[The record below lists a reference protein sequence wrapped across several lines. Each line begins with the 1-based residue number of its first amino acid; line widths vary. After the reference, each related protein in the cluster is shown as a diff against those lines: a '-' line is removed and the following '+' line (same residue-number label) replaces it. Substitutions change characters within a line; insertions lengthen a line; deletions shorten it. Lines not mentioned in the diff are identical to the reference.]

1 MTMAEKKNK
10 AAEGAETAECPEPK
24 GNGGQEWSQQSM
36 EQTQHLHEGQNSQGK
51 ERAWKEMQKQK
62 GPGGGNV
69 HGEAELTPL
78 LQYQRECV
86 PEHIPSQ
93 KEKMEKRKS
102 ELKMM
107 EEFGE
112 DEFYAHLQNGRI
124 EWRKNPWTPGVYNYR
139 DIGQRKHS
147 EDH

>member
-1 MTMAEKKNK
+1 
-10 AAEGAETAECPEPK
+10 
-24 GNGGQEWSQQSM
+24 
-36 EQTQHLHEGQNSQGK
+36 
-51 ERAWKEMQKQK
+51 MQKQK

-78 LQYQRECV
+78 LQYQRKCV

-93 KEKMEKRKS
+93 KGKMEKRKS

-147 EDH
+147 EDHKGCQSHVGSRTGMKQGCGLLHPAAMS